1 MTRFGFAALALVV
14 AAATPQASKP
24 VCAPDNVGL
33 TLQPGFCALMVA
45 ESIGPSR
52 HLVVLENGDLLVAV
66 AGGNGGVR
74 LLRDTTGDGKADIV
88 RSFGVGGGT
97 GIAFAGEYLY
107 FATNDAVVRWHWQV
121 GQLEPPANLG
131 ADTVVSGLTLGRAHR
146 AKGIVVGADG
156 QLYV

>member
-1 MTRFGFAALALVV
+1 MTRFVFVALAALLV
-14 AAATPQASKP
+14 ASTPQASKP

-52 HLVVLENGDLLVAV
+52 HLVILENGDVLVAV
-66 AGGNGGVR
+66 AGANGGVR

-88 RSFGVGGGT
+88 RSFGGGVGGGT

-121 GQLEPPANLG
+121 GQL
-131 ADTVVSGLTLGRAHR
+131 SSRRALP
-146 AKGIVVGADG
+146 IPW
-156 QLYV
+156 